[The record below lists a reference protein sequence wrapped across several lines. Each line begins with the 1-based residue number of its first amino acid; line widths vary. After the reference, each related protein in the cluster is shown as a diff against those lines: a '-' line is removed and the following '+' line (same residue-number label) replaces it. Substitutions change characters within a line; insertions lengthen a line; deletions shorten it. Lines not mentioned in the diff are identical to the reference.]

1 MSRRIVDLTL
11 TIEEGMTTFPV
22 HWHPFVEITMLGRHG
37 MENRETRKLVLGTH
51 TGTHIDAPRHFVR
64 DGETIENI
72 PLDPMVGPAA
82 VLDFHDA
89 PDHHEVD
96 LKQLQAAIGD
106 RPLERLL
113 LRFDWDRHLRT
124 NAYYSNHPFLS
135 EEACEWLV
143 ARGCRMIA
151 MDTPMPDNPVNGRG
165 TPKDSPNHVILL
177 GAGVLIV
184 EYLCNLRSLTQEVVE
199 LVVAPLK
206 IHEGDGAPAR
216 VFAIEETA

>member
-37 MENRETRKLVLGTH
+37 MENRRETPAARCSGPIPARTH
-51 TGTHIDAPRHFVR
+51 RRARHFIR

-82 VLDFHDA
+82 VLDSLTRF
-89 PDHHEVD
+89 DHHEVD

-151 MDTPMPDNPVNGRG
+151 MDTRCPTIRSTDVARRRTRPI
-165 TPKDSPNHVILL
+165 SP
-177 GAGVLIV
+177 
-184 EYLCNLRSLTQEVVE
+184 
-199 LVVAPLK
+199 
-206 IHEGDGAPAR
+206 
-216 VFAIEETA
+216 